1 MEKYLIEH
9 CSPTLAS
16 LKIAN
21 LFGYCYESEER
32 LEQEVAEWNRVFAE
46 KGIAMRVLSKKDG
59 RALIYVYRVKRLKNA
74 LAEKQVQEFLAY
86 YGYDGLDLEA
96 QLARLA
102 KRISE
107 AEGFPHEIGVFLDYP
122 LEDVIGFIVNR
133 GKNSKC
139 AGCWKVYGD
148 ACKACETFARY
159 EKCKAVYGRLWKLGR
174 SIQKLTVA
182 A

>member
-1 MEKYLIEH
+1 MIEH

-21 LFGYCYESEER
+21 LFGYCYESEEH
-32 LEQEVAEWNRVFAE
+32 LNQEIARWNRVFAE
-46 KGIAMRVLSKKDG
+46 KGIAVLVLGKKES
-59 RALIYVYRVKRLKNA
+59 RALIYVYRVKRLQAA
-74 LAEKQVQEFLAY
+74 LKDEQVRGFLAH
-86 YGYDGLDLEA
+86 YGYDTYCDLDA
-96 QLARLA
+96 QLKRLA
-102 KRISE
+102 KRIDE

-122 LEDVIGFIVNR
+122 LEDVIGFIANR